1 MYICNSIYCS
11 KKNYIPFIYKKM
23 KKEKSKQHAIF
34 IIGALFFVFG
44 FVTWLNSILIP
55 FLKTVCELNNFQ
67 ASFVTFAFYISYF
80 VMAIPSSFIL
90 NKTGFTRGMALGLIV
105 MAIGATLFVPAALER
120 SYPLFLVALFLQGTG
135 LALLQTAAN
144 PYVTIL
150 GPLESAARRM
160 SIMGVCNKIAG
171 MIGILVLSSALFSNT
186 TELYEQIKI
195 IGDGAEKALLLQELS
210 HRIIF
215 PYLIMTA
222 ILIGLVLFIK
232 AAKLPEVEEEEDNT
246 VVENKKSIFSYPYL
260 WFGVLAIFFYVGA
273 EVISIDYLVNY
284 GRFMGLP
291 ESIALRLGVFALIAL
306 VIGYFTGIL
315 FIPKIISQRMA
326 LIIQVILAIL
336 LVIIALT
343 FSGIISILAI
353 LGLSFAHAIMW
364 PAIWPLSI
372 HNLGKYTKL
381 GSAFLIMAIAGG
393 AIIPLFYGKLSD
405 IYNPQVAFAVLFI
418 SYAYILFFATYGYKI
433 GIEKKA

>member
-1 MYICNSIYCS
+1 
-11 KKNYIPFIYKKM
+11 
-23 KKEKSKQHAIF
+23 
-34 IIGALFFVFG
+34 
-44 FVTWLNSILIP
+44 
-55 FLKTVCELNNFQ
+55 
-67 ASFVTFAFYISYF
+67 
-80 VMAIPSSFIL
+80 
-90 NKTGFTRGMALGLIV
+90 
-105 MAIGATLFVPAALER
+105 
-120 SYPLFLVALFLQGTG
+120 
-135 LALLQTAAN
+135 
-144 PYVTIL
+144 
-150 GPLESAARRM
+150 
-160 SIMGVCNKIAG
+160 
-171 MIGILVLSSALFSNT
+171 
-186 TELYEQIKI
+186 
-195 IGDGAEKALLLQELS
+195 
-210 HRIIF
+210 
-215 PYLIMTA
+215 MTA